1 MDELEM
7 VKEEQ
12 AKLGRMAGFE
22 ERLRFVEDEVIQAR
36 LLMQENI
43 ADARAQMS
51 NAISRREMETTFIK
65 YT

>member
-1 MDELEM
+1 
-7 VKEEQ
+7 
-12 AKLGRMAGFE
+12 
-22 ERLRFVEDEVIQAR
+22 
-36 LLMQENI
+36 MQENI